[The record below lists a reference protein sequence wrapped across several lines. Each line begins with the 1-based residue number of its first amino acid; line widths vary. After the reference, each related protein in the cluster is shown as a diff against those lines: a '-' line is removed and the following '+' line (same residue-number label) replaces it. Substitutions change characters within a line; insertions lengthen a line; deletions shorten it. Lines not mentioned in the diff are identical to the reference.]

1 MTTTFEQHPAHAE
14 PRPARGRLALWAGGA
29 AIVVATASFAAGS
42 TLGLFS
48 STPAQETNSFTAG
61 TVTLTSDAT
70 GACSVTDLVP
80 GDSLT
85 PCTFAATYTGSAS
98 AYVGLDVL
106 IRTQAGAGGTP
117 AYPMSGGQ
125 GITIAVTDNQA
136 TPITYTLTTS
146 VIACPGTPPAGSV
159 CYAAS
164 NLLVKTT
171 AFTSA
176 SPTVTFSTAVGMPAA
191 TGNAYQGA
199 ATQVFLTAHAVQSR
213 NQTLPGTCTAGV
225 TCAAAA
231 GFSWS

>member
-1 MTTTFEQHPAHAE
+1 MTSDLEHQDARA
-14 PRPARGRLALWAGGA
+14 RVSPARRRLALWAGGA
-29 AIVVATASFAAGS
+29 AIVVATASFAAGA

-48 STPAQETNSFTAG
+48 SSPAPESNSFTAG

-80 GDSLT
+80 GDTLT

-98 AYVGLDVL
+98 AYLGLDVL
-106 IRTQAGAGGTP
+106 IRTQPGPGGSP

-125 GITIAVTDNQA
+125 GITVSITDNQA
-136 TPITYTLTTS
+136 TPVTYTLTTS
-146 VIACPGTPPAGSV
+146 LVACPGTPPAGSV
-159 CYAAS
+159 CYAAD
-164 NLLVKTT
+164 NLLVKTS

-176 SPTVTFSTAVGMPAA
+176 SPAVTFSTTVAMPSA

-213 NQTLPGTCTAGV
+213 NQTLPGTCTAG
-225 TCAAAA
+225 AACPPAA

>member
-1 MTTTFEQHPAHAE
+1 MTTNLEHQDAPEGFT
-14 PRPARGRLALWAGGA
+14 PRRRFVLWGGA
-29 AIVVATASFAAGS
+29 AAIVLATAVFASGS

-48 STPAQETNSFTAG
+48 STPTTEANSFTAG

-80 GDSLT
+80 GDNLT
-85 PCTFAATYTGSAS
+85 PCTFGATYTGSAS

-106 IRTQAGAGGTP
+106 IRTQPGVGGTP
-117 AYPMSGGQ
+117 AYPMTAGQ
-125 GITIAVTDNQA
+125 GITVSVTDNQA
-136 TPITYTLTTS
+136 SPVTYTLTTS
-146 VIACPGTPPAGSV
+146 PVACPGTPPAGSV
-159 CYAAS
+159 CYAAN
-164 NLLVKTT
+164 NLLVKAS

-176 SPTVTFSTAVGMPAA
+176 SPAVTFSTAVAMPAA

-213 NQTLPGTCTAGV
+213 NQTLPGTCTVGTACPAG
-225 TCAAAA
+225 A